1 MFAGGI
7 MSGNNGFAELVL
19 ELQGMALKQSAQ
31 AVAGLASELGT
42 ITENGGTLSV
52 KLDRF
57 QPEFLLEG
65 CLFPEPFCDLD
76 IELTLTV
83 PEHDETGQI
92 VLPAIPSPDP
102 TNHPGTAAGTYD
114 VTYKFDEWSFD
125 TGGDEEQFIK
135 VTGARV
141 KQIPELKAGD
151 RVLCALV
158 NGGRDVVIISKVVAY
173 E

>member
-1 MFAGGI
+1 

-19 ELQGMALKQSAQ
+19 ELQGMAQRQSAQ

-42 ITENGGTLSV
+42 ITDNGGILSV

-65 CLFPEPFCDLD
+65 CLFPEPYCDID
-76 IELTLTV
+76 IELTMTIPSRV
-83 PEHDETGQI
+83 ETGRI
-92 VLPAIPSPDP
+92 SLPGIPSSDP
-102 TNHPGTAAGTYD
+102 TNHPPTAEGDYDATYM
-114 VTYKFDEWSFD
+114 FDELQWI
-125 TGGDEEQFIK
+125 GEENRIIQI
-135 VTGARV
+135 TGARV
-141 KQIPELKAGD
+141 KQIPELVAGD

-173 E
+173 G